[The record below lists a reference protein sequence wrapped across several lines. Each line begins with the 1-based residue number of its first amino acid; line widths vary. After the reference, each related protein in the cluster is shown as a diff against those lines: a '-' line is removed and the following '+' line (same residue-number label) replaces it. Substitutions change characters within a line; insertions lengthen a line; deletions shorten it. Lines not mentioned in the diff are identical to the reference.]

1 MKRVMMLV
9 FPTDWSPR
17 KTSLY
22 LAMGW
27 TVAVACMASPP
38 LAVAVVPVVAPSIR
52 ALLCFCSAAAAVRK
66 LCPSCSHVFLH
77 SFLCAREA
85 AK

>member
-27 TVAVACMASPP
+27 TVAVAMASPP
-38 LAVAVVPVVAPSIR
+38 LAVAVVPVVAPSI
-52 ALLCFCSAAAAVRK
+52 
-66 LCPSCSHVFLH
+66 
-77 SFLCAREA
+77 
-85 AK
+85 